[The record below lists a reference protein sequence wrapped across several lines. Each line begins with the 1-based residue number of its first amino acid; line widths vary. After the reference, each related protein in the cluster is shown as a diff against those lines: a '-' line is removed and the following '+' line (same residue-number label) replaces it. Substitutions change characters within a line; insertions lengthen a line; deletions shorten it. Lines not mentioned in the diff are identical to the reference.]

1 MRFVIF
7 LLLIPVFAQCQTVH
21 LEKGRI
27 AYNASVKIEGITK
40 KEIYE
45 RAKQA
50 MLKNIKG
57 VDEEKELENNEK
69 DEIIMAGE
77 MRLSSSHDKI
87 KTLQY
92 IMKISVKDDGYKY
105 EIDSVY
111 IKETQRGEK
120 TIKISSEEL
129 VNGME
134 SSGNVAIDTEKQL
147 NEIDM
152 RIQKLLHLIERD
164 IKRAPIVNRQ

>member
-1 MRFVIF
+1 MRFILF

-21 LEKGRI
+21 MEKGRI
-27 AYNASVKIEGITK
+27 AYKESVKIEDVPK
-40 KEIYE
+40 LELYE

-50 MLKNIKG
+50 ILKNMKAAKKEKG
-57 VDEEKELENNEK
+57 LENNEK
-69 DEIIMAGE
+69 DEIIMEGE
-77 MRLSSSHDKI
+77 MRLASTHDI
-87 KTLQY
+87 VKTLQY

-111 IKETQRGEK
+111 IKEARRGGK
-120 TIKISSEEL
+120 TIKIPSDEL
-129 VNGME
+129 INGME

-152 RIQKLLHLIERD
+152 RFQQLLAFIKRD
-164 IKRAPIVNRQ
+164 ISRK